1 MKRQAVGIEGP
12 PMILEVEKGAIRKF
26 AEAVGDSNP
35 LWIDEE
41 MSQTS
46 SVGGVVAM
54 PTFLRSMRP
63 ERPQLP
69 FGLPFQRL
77 LDAGSEWEYFQP
89 VRPGDRITAVSKL
102 TDISERSGKLGTMI
116 FMIVIISYT
125 NQFGQVVATQQS
137 THIRY

>member
-35 LWIDEE
+35 LWTDEE
-41 MSQTS
+41 VSKAS
-46 SVGGVVAM
+46 SGGGVVAM

-69 FGLPFQRL
+69 FDLPFQRL

-89 VRPGDRITAVSKL
+89 VRPGDRITAVSRL
-102 TDISERSGKLGTMI
+102 TDISERSGKLGIMI

-125 NQFGQVVATQQS
+125 NQFSQVVATQQS

>member
-12 PMILEVEKGAIRKF
+12 PMILEIEKGAIRKF
-26 AEAVGDSNP
+26 AEAVGDLNP
-35 LWIDEE
+35 LWTDEE
-41 MSQTS
+41 VSKS
-46 SVGGVVAM
+46 SSGGGVVAM

-69 FGLPFQRL
+69 FDLPFQRL

-125 NQFGQVVATQQS
+125 NHFGQVVATQQS

>member
-1 MKRQAVGIEGP
+1 MKGQAVGIQGP

-41 MSQTS
+41 MSQPS
-46 SVGGVVAM
+46 SVGGAVAM

-69 FGLPFQRL
+69 FDLPFQRL
-77 LDAGSEWEYFQP
+77 LDAGSEWEYFEP
-89 VRPGDRITAVSKL
+89 VRPGDRITAVSRL
-102 TDISERSGKLGTMI
+102 TDISERSGKLGTMV

>member
-41 MSQTS
+41 MSQPS

-69 FGLPFQRL
+69 FDLPFQRL

-89 VRPGDRITAVSKL
+89 IRPGDRITAVSKL